1 MSKTKLQEIAQ
12 TPKSVKTARSE
23 PIQTETKK
31 FTGFLRSLTNE
42 SNSLNIEQMLIS
54 QLEARSRENEK
65 EKELPITLSNSSLVE
80 MFEIIRN
87 IDEADLDKIIEG
99 IREKKITT
107 KEEIL
112 DEMSKAKIG
121 RYVDGAVRSTIEKPN
136 PARDANVRSAM
147 NKLKNSKTAEDGSDE
162 DEGEVVEDISLIKKL
177 AGIR

>member
-12 TPKSVKTARSE
+12 TPKSVKIARSE
-23 PIQTETKK
+23 PIQRETKK

-42 SNSLNIEQMLIS
+42 SKMPTIETMLLA
-54 QLEARSRENEK
+54 QLEAKSRENEK
-65 EKELPITLSNSSLVE
+65 EKEVSITLNNSALVE

-87 IDEADLDKIIEG
+87 IDEEDLNKIIEG

-121 RYVDGAVRSTIEKPN
+121 RYVDGAVRSTMDKPN
-136 PARDANVRSAM
+136 PARDANVRKAM
-147 NKLKNSKTAEDGSDE
+147 NKLKNPKTAEDGTEND
-162 DEGEVVEDISLIKKL
+162 DEVVEDISLIKKL
-177 AGIR
+177 AGIS